1 MSNDIINIMKH
12 YICTG
17 GCMGVSDKPGVCQ
30 ATDCPKHGKPLE
42 ECSCK
47 DGKHNGRQDKKGAG
61 PADSPSR

>member
-1 MSNDIINIMKH
+1 
-12 YICTG
+12 
-17 GCMGVSDKPGVCQ
+17 MGVSDKPGVCQ